1 MKALHVE
8 LLETCR
14 GYLAEEGMQ
23 GLSDVCQLLKSEAP
37 RYDWVGFYW
46 MNTPQKELFLGPFA
60 GAPTDHVRIPFGV
73 GICGQVA
80 VSGAPLRVDD
90 VAQSE
95 NYLAC
100 SIETRS
106 ELVLP
111 ITANGELVGQLD
123 IDSHTLNAF
132 TDDDV
137 HFCELLCALVA
148 SVWEPQTPA

>member
-14 GYLAEEGMQ
+14 GYLAEKDLK
-23 GLSDVCQLLKSEAP
+23 GLSDVCTLLQSEAP
-37 RYDWVGFYW
+37 KYNWVGFYW
-46 MNTPQKELFLGPFA
+46 MDTANKQLFLGPFA

-80 VSGAPLRVDD
+80 VSGETLRVDD
-90 VAQSE
+90 VSQSD

-100 SIETRS
+100 STETRS
-106 ELVLP
+106 ELVVP
-111 ITANGELVGQLD
+111 IAVNGELVGQLD
-123 IDSHTLNAF
+123 IDSHTLQAF
-132 TDDDV
+132 SEDDL
-137 HFCELLCALVA
+137 HFCELLCEMVA

>member
-14 GYLAEEGMQ
+14 EYLAESGMR
-23 GLSDVCQLLKSEAP
+23 GLNDVCTLLQSEGPA
-37 RYDWVGFYW
+37 YNWVGFYW
-46 MNTPQKELFLGPFA
+46 MDNAKNELFLGPFA

-80 VSGAPLRVDD
+80 VSGTTLRVDD
-90 VAQSE
+90 VSKSN

-100 SIETRS
+100 SMETRS
-106 ELVLP
+106 ELVVP
-111 ITANGELVGQLD
+111 IAVEGAVVGQLD

-132 TDDDV
+132 SDDDE
-137 HFCELLCALVA
+137 HFCTLLCAMVA
-148 SVWEPQTPA
+148 TVWEPQTAA

>member
-14 GYLAEEGMQ
+14 GYLAEEGLQ
-23 GLSDVCQLLKSEAP
+23 GLSDVCTLLQSEAP
-37 RYDWVGFYW
+37 KYDWVGFYW
-46 MNTPQKELFLGPFA
+46 MDTANKELFLGPFA

-80 VSGAPLRVDD
+80 ISGKTLRVDD
-90 VAQSE
+90 VSQSD

-100 SIETRS
+100 SMETRS
-106 ELVLP
+106 ELVVP
-111 ITANGELVGQLD
+111 ISVNGELVGQLD
-123 IDSHTLNAF
+123 IDSHTLQAF
-132 TDDDV
+132 SEDDL